1 MENHKS
7 RHITN
12 IKSNL
17 VKYGSCSSDF
27 DLNPDMDLDQK
38 FNFLEASVLIPIL
51 TFKKDLEILLT
62 KRSNSLKNHPG
73 QIAFPGGKKDQ
84 IDSSPIETA
93 LRETQEEVGLN
104 PKNVEIIASLPSHK
118 TATGFV
124 IKPYLGLINQPF
136 SEILRQGEVDEIFT
150 VPYEYILNEEN
161 FSIQT
166 RKWNGSQ
173 RSYYVVPYGP
183 YYIWGATA
191 RILLNL
197 SRALS
202 Q

>member
-17 VKYGSCSSDF
+17 LKYGSCSSDF
-27 DLNPDMDLDQK
+27 DLNPDMNLDQK

-62 KRSNSLKNHPG
+62 KRSNNLKNHPG

-84 IDSSPIETA
+84 SDTSPIETA

-136 SEILRQGEVDEIFT
+136 SETLRQGEVDEIFT
-150 VPYEYILNEEN
+150 VPYEYILNEKN

-183 YYIWGATA
+183 YYVWGATA

>member
-1 MENHKS
+1 MEKHKS

-17 VKYGSCSSDF
+17 LKYGSCSSDF
-27 DLNPDMDLDQK
+27 DLNPDMNLDQE

-62 KRSNSLKNHPG
+62 KRSNNLKNHPG

-84 IDSSPIETA
+84 SDSSPIETA

-136 SEILRQGEVDEIFT
+136 SETLRQGEVDEIFT
-150 VPYEYILNEEN
+150 VPYEYILNEKN

-183 YYIWGATA
+183 YYVWGATA

>member
-17 VKYGSCSSDF
+17 LKYGSCSSDF
-27 DLNPDMDLDQK
+27 DLNPDMNLDQK

-62 KRSNSLKNHPG
+62 KRSNNLKNHPG

-84 IDSSPIETA
+84 SDSSPIETA

-136 SEILRQGEVDEIFT
+136 SETLRQGEVDEIFT
-150 VPYEYILNEEN
+150 VPYEYILNEKN

>member
-1 MENHKS
+1 MEKHKN
-7 RHITN
+7 RHIKN

-17 VKYGSCSSDF
+17 LKYGSCSSDF
-27 DLNPDMDLDQK
+27 DLNPDMNLDQK

-62 KRSNSLKNHPG
+62 KRSNNLKNHPG

-104 PKNVEIIASLPSHK
+104 PKDVEIIASLPSHK

-136 SEILRQGEVDEIFT
+136 SETLRQGEVDEIFT
-150 VPYEYILNEEN
+150 VPYEYILNEKN

-166 RKWNGSQ
+166 RKWNESQ

-183 YYIWGATA
+183 YYVWGATA

>member
-124 IKPYLGLINQPF
+124 IRPYLGLINQPF
-136 SEILRQGEVDEIFT
+136 SETLRQGEVDEIFT
-150 VPYEYILNEEN
+150 VPYEYILNENN

-183 YYIWGATA
+183 YYVWGATA

>member
-104 PKNVEIIASLPSHK
+104 PKNVEIIASLPSHR

-136 SEILRQGEVDEIFT
+136 SETLRQGEVDEIFT
-150 VPYEYILNEEN
+150 VPYEYILNEKN

-183 YYIWGATA
+183 YYVWGATA

>member
-136 SEILRQGEVDEIFT
+136 SETLRQGEVDEIFT

-183 YYIWGATA
+183 YYVWGATA

>member
-62 KRSNSLKNHPG
+62 KRSNNLKNHPG

-84 IDSSPIETA
+84 SDSSPIETA

-136 SEILRQGEVDEIFT
+136 SETLRQGEVDEIFT
-150 VPYEYILNEEN
+150 VPYEYILNEKN

-183 YYIWGATA
+183 YYVWGATA

>member
-1 MENHKS
+1 MEKHKS
-7 RHITN
+7 RHIKN

-17 VKYGSCSSDF
+17 LKYGSCSSDF
-27 DLNPDMDLDQK
+27 DLNPDMNLDQK

-62 KRSNSLKNHPG
+62 KRSNNLKNHPG

-136 SEILRQGEVDEIFT
+136 SETLRQGEVDEIFT
-150 VPYEYILNEEN
+150 VPYEYILNEKN

-183 YYIWGATA
+183 YYVWGATA

>member
-136 SEILRQGEVDEIFT
+136 SETLGQGEVDEIFT
-150 VPYEYILNEEN
+150 VPYEYILNEKN

-183 YYIWGATA
+183 YYVWGATA

>member
-1 MENHKS
+1 MEKHKS
-7 RHITN
+7 RHIKN

-17 VKYGSCSSDF
+17 LKYGSCSSDF
-27 DLNPDMDLDQK
+27 DLNPDMNLDQK

-62 KRSNSLKNHPG
+62 KRSNNLKNHPG

-136 SEILRQGEVDEIFT
+136 SEILRQGEVDEVFT
-150 VPYEYILNEEN
+150 VPYEYILNEKN

-183 YYIWGATA
+183 YYVWGATA

>member
-17 VKYGSCSSDF
+17 LKYGSCSSDF
-27 DLNPDMDLDQK
+27 DLNPDMNLDQK

-104 PKNVEIIASLPSHK
+104 PENVEIIASLPSHK
-118 TATGFV
+118 TATGFI

-136 SEILRQGEVDEIFT
+136 IEKLRKGEVDEIFT
-150 VPYEYILNEEN
+150 VPYEYILNEKN
-161 FSIQT
+161 FSIKT

-173 RSYYVVPYGP
+173 SSYYVVPYGP
-183 YYIWGATA
+183 YYVWGATA

>member
-1 MENHKS
+1 MDNHKS

-84 IDSSPIETA
+84 SDSSPIETA

-104 PKNVEIIASLPSHK
+104 PKNVEIIASLPSHR

-136 SEILRQGEVDEIFT
+136 SETLRQGEVDEIFT
-150 VPYEYILNEEN
+150 VPYEYILNEKN

-183 YYIWGATA
+183 YYVWGATA

>member
-1 MENHKS
+1 MEKHKS
-7 RHITN
+7 RHINN

-17 VKYGSCSSDF
+17 LKYGSCSSDF
-27 DLNPDMDLDQK
+27 DLNPDMNLDQE

-62 KRSNSLKNHPG
+62 KRSNNLKNHPG

-84 IDSSPIETA
+84 SDSSPIETA

-136 SEILRQGEVDEIFT
+136 SETLRQGEVDEIFT
-150 VPYEYILNEEN
+150 VPYEYILNEKN

-183 YYIWGATA
+183 YYVWGATA

>member
-17 VKYGSCSSDF
+17 LKYGSCSSDF
-27 DLNPDMDLDQK
+27 DLNPDMNLDQK

-136 SEILRQGEVDEIFT
+136 SETLRQGEVDEIFT

-183 YYIWGATA
+183 YYVWGATA

>member
-62 KRSNSLKNHPG
+62 KRSNNLKNHPG

-84 IDSSPIETA
+84 SDSSPIETA

-150 VPYEYILNEEN
+150 VPFEYILNEKN

-183 YYIWGATA
+183 YYVWGATA

>member
-17 VKYGSCSSDF
+17 LKYGSCSSDF
-27 DLNPDMDLDQK
+27 DLNPDMNLDQK

-62 KRSNSLKNHPG
+62 KRSNNLKNHPG

-118 TATGFV
+118 TATCFV
-124 IKPYLGLINQPF
+124 IKPYLGLVNQPF
-136 SEILRQGEVDEIFT
+136 SETLRQGEVDEIFT
-150 VPYEYILNEEN
+150 VPYEYILNEKN

-183 YYIWGATA
+183 YYVWGATA

>member
-17 VKYGSCSSDF
+17 LKYGSCSSDF
-27 DLNPDMDLDQK
+27 DLNPDMNLDQQ

-62 KRSNSLKNHPG
+62 KRSKNLKNHPG

-104 PKNVEIIASLPSHK
+104 PKSVEIIASLSTHK

-124 IKPYLGLINQPF
+124 IKPNLGLINQPF
-136 SEILRQGEVDEIFT
+136 SEVLRQGEVDEIFT
-150 VPYEYILNEEN
+150 VPYEYILNEKN

-183 YYIWGATA
+183 YYVWGATA

>member
-136 SEILRQGEVDEIFT
+136 SETLRQGEVDEIFT
-150 VPYEYILNEEN
+150 VPYEYILNEKN

-197 SRALS
+197 SKALS

>member
-17 VKYGSCSSDF
+17 LKYGSCSSDF
-27 DLNPDMDLDQK
+27 DLNPDMNLDQK

-62 KRSNSLKNHPG
+62 KRSNNLKNHPG

-84 IDSSPIETA
+84 SDNSPIETA

-136 SEILRQGEVDEIFT
+136 RETLRQGEVDEIFT
-150 VPYEYILNEEN
+150 MPYEYILNEKN

-173 RSYYVVPYGP
+173 RSYYVVPFGP

>member
-1 MENHKS
+1 MEKHKS
-7 RHITN
+7 RHIKN

-17 VKYGSCSSDF
+17 LKYGSCSSDF
-27 DLNPDMDLDQK
+27 DLNPDMNLDQK

-150 VPYEYILNEEN
+150 VPYEYILNEKN

-183 YYIWGATA
+183 YYVWGATA

>member
-17 VKYGSCSSDF
+17 LKYGSCSSDF
-27 DLNPDMDLDQK
+27 DLNPDMNLDQK

>member
-17 VKYGSCSSDF
+17 LKYGSCSSDF

-136 SEILRQGEVDEIFT
+136 SETLRQGEVDEIFT
-150 VPYEYILNEEN
+150 VPYDYILNEKN
-161 FSIQT
+161 FSIKT
-166 RKWNGSQ
+166 RKWNGLQ

>member
-1 MENHKS
+1 MEKHKS
-7 RHITN
+7 RHIKN

-17 VKYGSCSSDF
+17 LKYGSCSSDF
-27 DLNPDMDLDQK
+27 DLNPDMNLDQK

-84 IDSSPIETA
+84 SDSSPIETA

-150 VPYEYILNEEN
+150 VPYEYILNEKN

-183 YYIWGATA
+183 YYVWGATA

>member
-17 VKYGSCSSDF
+17 PKYGSCSSDF
-27 DLNPDMDLDQK
+27 DLNPDMNLDQE

-62 KRSNSLKNHPG
+62 KRSNNLKNHPG

-84 IDSSPIETA
+84 SDSSPIETA

-136 SEILRQGEVDEIFT
+136 SETLRQGEVDEIFT
-150 VPYEYILNEEN
+150 VPYEYILNEKN

>member
-104 PKNVEIIASLPSHK
+104 PKNVEIIASLPSHR

-136 SEILRQGEVDEIFT
+136 SETLRQGEVDEIFT

-183 YYIWGATA
+183 YYVWGATA

>member
-73 QIAFPGGKKDQ
+73 QIAFPGGKKDR

-150 VPYEYILNEEN
+150 VPYEYILNEKN

-183 YYIWGATA
+183 YYVWGATA

>member
-84 IDSSPIETA
+84 SDSSPIETA

-183 YYIWGATA
+183 YYVWGATA

>member
-62 KRSNSLKNHPG
+62 KRSNNLKNHPG

-136 SEILRQGEVDEIFT
+136 SETLRQGEVDEIFT

-183 YYIWGATA
+183 YYVWGATA

>member
-150 VPYEYILNEEN
+150 VPYEYILNEKN

-183 YYIWGATA
+183 YYVWGATA

>member
-17 VKYGSCSSDF
+17 LKYGSCSSDF
-27 DLNPDMDLDQK
+27 DLNPDMNLDQE

-62 KRSNSLKNHPG
+62 KRSNNLKNHPG

-136 SEILRQGEVDEIFT
+136 SETLRQGEVDEIFT
-150 VPYEYILNEEN
+150 VPYEYILKEKN

-183 YYIWGATA
+183 YYVWGATA

>member
-17 VKYGSCSSDF
+17 LKYGSCSSDF
-27 DLNPDMDLDQK
+27 DLNPDMNLDQK

-62 KRSNSLKNHPG
+62 KRSNNLKNHPG

-84 IDSSPIETA
+84 SDSSPIETA

-136 SEILRQGEVDEIFT
+136 SETLRQGEVDEIFT
-150 VPYEYILNEEN
+150 VPYEYILNEKN

-183 YYIWGATA
+183 YYVWGATA

>member
-1 MENHKS
+1 
-7 RHITN
+7 
-12 IKSNL
+12 
-17 VKYGSCSSDF
+17 
-27 DLNPDMDLDQK
+27 MDLDQK

-104 PKNVEIIASLPSHK
+104 PENVEIIASLPSHK

-136 SEILRQGEVDEIFT
+136 SETLRQGEVDEIFT
-150 VPYEYILNEEN
+150 VPYEYILNEKN
-161 FSIQT
+161 FSIKT

>member
-17 VKYGSCSSDF
+17 LKYGSCSSDF
-27 DLNPDMDLDQK
+27 DLNPDMNLDQK

-136 SEILRQGEVDEIFT
+136 SETLRQGEVDEIFT
-150 VPYEYILNEEN
+150 VPYEYILNEKN

-183 YYIWGATA
+183 YYVWGATA